1 MIETIRDATNIIV
14 NVNYFLTSQKVVRH
28 ITEIGAPPPPVSIGT
43 YLNTFHLNVISLGAA
58 IAGMAGPL
66 EDGDCLPRALTP
78 GVVDLVA
85 ASTSYVQPGDRK
97 K

>member
-1 MIETIRDATNIIV
+1 MDAHENMK
-14 NVNYFLTSQKVVRH
+14 YFGFY
-28 ITEIGAPPPPVSIGT
+28 I
-43 YLNTFHLNVISLGAA
+43 YFNVIGLITP
-58 IAGMAGPL
+58 IARLAGRL

-85 ASTSYVQPGDRK
+85 AATNYVQPGDGK